1 MILKKKVL
9 SVFNSKFNRHMPE
22 FRQKPKYVSIIMQK
36 DSFSYLGNIYF
47 KNFFIK

>member
-1 MILKKKVL
+1 
-9 SVFNSKFNRHMPE
+9 MPE